1 MIYVV
6 FDTETTGLAP
16 GSRMV
21 EIAGIKF
28 DESGVLDIFETLVNP
43 GMPIPPDA
51 TKTHGITDEMVAG
64 APDAGEALTRFF
76 GWLGEHRNLIAHYA
90 QYDTGIVS
98 WDAARCGVVLPDGL
112 IVVDTCDIARAVGA
126 TKRNGLDALV
136 EHYGIER
143 CDKAHRAMS
152 DADACRQYFNIVCDL
167 QPLLLLPLPWAHA
180 GHDYHYTDEFP
191 AGLAA
196 LPELV
201 ATGAPLSFCY
211 EDKGGAATERTITP
225 YSWCRKIAQDGTE
238 IFYFDG
244 HCHLRNAPRQFR
256 GDRVTALVAA

>member
-1 MIYVV
+1 MIYVA

-21 EIAGIKF
+21 EIAGIRF
-28 DESGVLDIFETLVNP
+28 DERGLLETFHTLVNP

-51 TKTHGITDEMVAG
+51 IKTHGITDEMVAD

-76 GWLGEHRNLIAHYA
+76 GWLGEHRSMVGHYA

-112 IVVDTCDIARAVGA
+112 TVIDTCEIAKAVGA

-143 CDKAHRAMS
+143 RGTAHRAMS
-152 DADACRQYFNIVCDL
+152 DADACWQYFNIVRDL
-167 QPLLLLPLPWAHA
+167 QPLSPLPWAHA
-180 GHDYHYTDEFP
+180 GHDYHYTAEFP
-191 AGLAA
+191 DGLAA

-201 ATGAPLSFCY
+201 ATGAPLTFCY

-225 YSWCRKIAQDGTE
+225 YSWCGKDTDEGVE
-238 IFYFDG
+238 LLYFDG
-244 HCHLRNAPRQFR
+244 YCHLRQAPRQFR
-256 GDRVTALVAA
+256 GDRVKALVAA

>member
-28 DESGVLDIFETLVNP
+28 DASGVLDIFQTLINP

-51 TKTHGITDEMVAG
+51 TKTHGIDDEIVAD

-76 GWLGEHRNLIAHYA
+76 GWLGEHRNLIGHYA
-90 QYDTGIVS
+90 QYDTGIIS

-112 IVVDTCDIARAVGA
+112 TVIDTCEMARAVGA

-143 CDKAHRAMS
+143 RGTAHRAMS
-152 DADACRQYFNIVCDL
+152 DADACRQYFHIVRDL
-167 QPLLLLPLPWAHA
+167 QPLSPLPWAHA
-180 GHDYHYTDEFP
+180 GHDYRYTDEFP
-191 AGLAA
+191 DGLAA

-201 ATGAPLSFCY
+201 ATGAPLSFGY
-211 EDKGGAATERTITP
+211 EDKDGAATTRTITP
-225 YSWCRKIAQDGTE
+225 YSWCVKPTRDGRD

-256 GDRVTALVAA
+256 GDRVTPPPTA